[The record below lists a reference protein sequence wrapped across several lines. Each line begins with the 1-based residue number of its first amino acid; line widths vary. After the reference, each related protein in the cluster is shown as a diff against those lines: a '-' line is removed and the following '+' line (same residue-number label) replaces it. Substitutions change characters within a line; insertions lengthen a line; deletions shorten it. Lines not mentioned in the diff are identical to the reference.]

1 MFRRKKH
8 VELLL
13 RGEEGKRHY
22 VLIKDF
28 TMFIYDHSLHR
39 EKKNIFAVIV
49 YKLSVQKKY

>member
-1 MFRRKKH
+1 MLRRKTCR
-8 VELLL
+8 LLL
-13 RGEEGKRHY
+13 RGEERKRDY